1 MEAQKRRFKN
11 KYSPIS
17 VKNKNIESMITRFEP
32 SEMPLAPDQTPYHI
46 RIKPETLAD
55 KVILVGDPAR
65 VEMIAKRFD
74 RITAKTSNRELVSCS
89 GTYKGK
95 PLTVLSTGMGV
106 GCIDIV
112 VNELDVCA
120 NINLQTRQPN
130 PTFRSL
136 ELVRIGTCGSIQP
149 DLEIGS
155 AVASQ
160 FVVGTDGLAYY
171 YQGTKEVNE
180 DALTESFSRHCLWRE
195 EFPKPYAIGAS
206 NELMERVAYDMQK
219 GITVTAGGFY
229 APQGRQIRLPLADR
243 ELNERLKTFSYQGLR
258 VTNYEMETSA
268 LYMLG
273 TMLGHKTLTL
283 CSVIA
288 GRSAGKFSK
297 DYHTAMQELIDTV
310 LERI

>member
-1 MEAQKRRFKN
+1 MET
-11 KYSPIS
+11 I
-17 VKNKNIESMITRFEP
+17 FEP
-32 SEMPLAPDQTPYHI
+32 SELVLAPDRTPYHI

-65 VEMIAKRFD
+65 VEMIARRFD
-74 RITAKTSNRELVSCS
+74 KISARTANRELVSCS
-89 GTYKGK
+89 GEYRGK

-120 NINLQTRQPN
+120 NIDLQTRRLN

-136 ELVRIGTCGSIQP
+136 ELVRIGTCGSVQP

-155 AVASQ
+155 AVASRYA
-160 FVVGTDGLAYY
+160 VGIDGLAYFY
-171 YQGTKEVNE
+171 EGTKGWNNN
-180 DALTESFSRHCLWRE
+180 ALSSEFASHCAWRE
-195 EFPKPYAIGAS
+195 DFPKPYAIGAS
-206 NELMERVAYDMQK
+206 DELLERVAYDMQK

-229 APQGRQIRLPLADR
+229 APQGRQLRLPLAER
-243 ELNERLKTFSYQGLR
+243 GLNDRLKTFSYQGLR

-273 TMLGHKTLTL
+273 SMLGHKTLTI

-288 GRSAGKFSK
+288 GRSSGKFK
-297 DYHTAMQELIDTV
+297 GDYHSAMEQLIDTV